1 MPFNTK
7 LFPLISL
14 IGLSALFNCANAASD
29 ENSLPFL
36 SGLLDQSLMVA
47 PAKTIAPKNKTYIL
61 PATPATAQW
70 GVFDSSHPPVLN
82 IKSGDTVAIET
93 MAASDNQVVP
103 GATIEQIVKIQNA
116 IPGRGP
122 HTVTGPI
129 YVEGAEPGDV
139 LRIHINKIVPRS
151 YASNNSAPGKGLFP
165 DVFTKPHV
173 RYYYL
178 DVKNK
183 KMQFLPGIIVPL
195 APFPGVI
202 AVAQE
207 KPGKYDSAPPGPF
220 GGNMDLR
227 EMTEGSTVYLPVF
240 MKGALVW
247 TGDSHAGQG
256 NGEIDLTAIETAF
269 QEFNITIDVIKQKP
283 LAWPRVE
290 TATAWISVGYDE
302 DLNKA
307 IDILKNETIKL
318 ISDLRHVPAAQAE
331 KIMFNAWNCPI
342 SEVVNGVKGVYC
354 IVPKQAN
361 AARPSLPKT
370 DNAKY
375 FVTMG
380 KDADA
385 EKAMKIASMAMINK
399 ISKTKNITPED
410 AYVLASFTMD
420 CRLSPYQS
428 GDKEVHCMLPKSLW
442 VS

>member
-1 MPFNTK
+1 
-7 LFPLISL
+7 
-14 IGLSALFNCANAASD
+14 
-29 ENSLPFL
+29 
-36 SGLLDQSLMVA
+36 
-47 PAKTIAPKNKTYIL
+47 
-61 PATPATAQW
+61 
-70 GVFDSSHPPVLN
+70 
-82 IKSGDTVAIET
+82 
-93 MAASDNQVVP
+93 
-103 GATIEQIVKIQNA
+103 
-116 IPGRGP
+116 
-122 HTVTGPI
+122 
-129 YVEGAEPGDV
+129 
-139 LRIHINKIVPRS
+139 
-151 YASNNSAPGKGLFP
+151 
-165 DVFTKPHV
+165 VFTKPQV

-183 KMQFLPGIIVPL
+183 KMQFLPGIMVPL

-202 AVAQE
+202 AVAPE
-207 KPGKYDSAPPGPF
+207 KPGKYDSAPPGRF

-269 QEFNITIDVIKQKP
+269 QELNITIDVIKQKP
-283 LAWPRVE
+283 LTWPRIE
-290 TATAWISVGYDE
+290 TTTAWISVGYDE

-307 IDILKNETIKL
+307 IDILKDETIKL
-318 ISDLRHVPAAQAE
+318 ISELRHVPAAQAE
-331 KIMFNAWNCPI
+331 KIMFNTWNCPI
-342 SEVVNGVKGVYC
+342 AEVVNGVKGVYC

-361 AARPSLPKT
+361 AKTAPTLPKT
-370 DNAKY
+370 DNEKY
-375 FVTMG
+375 FVTDG

-399 ISKTKNITPED
+399 ISQTKNITPED

-428 GDKEVHCMLPKSLW
+428 GNKEVHCMLPKSLW